1 MNTPTSLIYDKSTPG
16 RLGAHLEDLRYSE
29 QDKQKWLPEFLRNA
43 SAPPLPEVT
52 EGEVMRHYVDLS
64 TKNFHIDKGFYP
76 LGSCTMK
83 YNPKRNDVAAD
94 NPSFGTAHPLAPES
108 EVQGCLHLLWDL
120 KAALMEISGFP
131 AMTLQPVAGAHG
143 ELTGVLIMKA
153 YHEHLGKPRKK
164 ILIPDSAHGTNPA
177 SVFIGG
183 MVPVEVKSNAK
194 GLMSAEAVRE
204 ALDDDV
210 AGIMLTNPNTLG
222 HFESEIIEIADVIH
236 KAGALLYMDG
246 ANLNAE
252 LGLVR
257 PGAIGFDLLHINL
270 HKTFSTPHGG
280 GGPGAGALGV
290 SAELEKFLP
299 KPVLRHGM
307 PSTGDSKSA
316 SESPSEFYLD
326 WDRPLS
332 IGRMH
337 SFYGNFANAV
347 RGYAY
352 VRTLGAEGLRRV
364 AENAIINA
372 NYLRVLLSDAYEI
385 AYPGACQHEVVL
397 SASRQKKNGVR
408 AGDISKRLLDY
419 GYHSPTT
426 YFPLIVPE
434 ALMIEPTETESRE
447 TLEKFADALNKI
459 SKEIETDPEMVRSA
473 PHNTPLRRLDET
485 AAARNLDVAF
495 LPEE

>member
-1 MNTPTSLIYDKSTPG
+1 MDTAKTLIYDKSTAG
-16 RLGAHLEDLRYSE
+16 RIGAHLETLRYSDSE
-29 QDKQKWLPEFLRNA
+29 RTSWIPETLRTNE
-43 SAPPLPEVT
+43 APPLPEVT

-64 TKNFHIDKGFYP
+64 MKNFHIDKGFYP

-83 YNPKRNDVAAD
+83 YNPKRNDIAAD
-94 NPSFGTAHPLAPES
+94 NPSFANAHPLAPEDV
-108 EVQGCLHLLWDL
+108 VQGCLHTVWNL
-120 KAALMEISGFP
+120 KAALMEITGFP

-143 ELTGVLIMKA
+143 ELTGVKVMKA

-177 SVFIGG
+177 SVIIGG
-183 MVPVEVKSNAK
+183 LTPVEIKSNGK
-194 GLMSAEAVRE
+194 GLLSADAVRE
-204 ALDDDV
+204 ALDDDT
-210 AGIMLTNPNTLG
+210 AGIMVTNPNTLG
-222 HFESEIIEIADVIH
+222 HFESEILEVIDIVH

-290 SAELEKFLP
+290 SSALKPFLP
-299 KPVLRHGM
+299 KPLLATDDTSG
-307 PSTGDSKSA
+307 KY
-316 SESPSEFYLD
+316 YLN
-326 WDRPLS
+326 WDMPLS

-337 SFYGNFANAV
+337 SFYGNFGNAV

-352 VRTLGAEGLRRV
+352 IRTLGAEGLRRV

-372 NYLRVLLSDAYEI
+372 NYLRVLLSDVYEV

-397 SASRQKKNGVR
+397 SADRQKKNGVR

-426 YFPLIVPE
+426 YFPLIVHE
-434 ALMIEPTETESRE
+434 ALMIEPTETESKE
-447 TLEKFADALNKI
+447 TLEEFAEALIKI
-459 SKEIETDPEMVRSA
+459 SEEVDSDPELVKSA

-485 AAARNLDVAF
+485 AAARNLDVAY
-495 LPEE
+495 LAEG